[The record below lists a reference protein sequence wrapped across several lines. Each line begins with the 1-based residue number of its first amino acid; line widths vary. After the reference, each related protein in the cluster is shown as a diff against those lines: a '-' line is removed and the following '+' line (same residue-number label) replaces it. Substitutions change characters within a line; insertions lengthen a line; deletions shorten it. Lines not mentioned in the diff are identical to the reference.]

1 MIRSFPLCDTATFMH
16 NKISSLS
23 RRAAKLR
30 LGPPFDGPNMC
41 HAWAFL
47 DRGCD
52 SIIVDADFKAWL
64 ALLSCSQRALI
75 FRLLVSLPLVQ
86 RRCTQLSTS
95 LQAFK
100 PPQAITLL
108 HSQLQVCNLQ
118 ARGLYTPS
126 GTISVR
132 LELTT
137 KC

>member
-16 NKISSLS
+16 NKNSSLS

-64 ALLSCSQRALI
+64 ALLFPQSTCAD
-75 FRLLVSLPLVQ
+75 LPLTCVTAIGAKEMHATFNKPASFQ
-86 RRCTQLSTS
+86 ASSSHHTIIFPIAS
-95 LQAFK
+95 LQSAGSRPLYSIRNHLCK
-100 PPQAITLL
+100 
-108 HSQLQVCNLQ
+108 
-118 ARGLYTPS
+118 ARTNY
-126 GTISVR
+126 
-132 LELTT
+132 
-137 KC
+137 